1 MLHWIKDK
9 DNFGVPVSLTY
20 KADPFIKSTYGGSL
34 TLAARVGILIM
45 LLLQCASVINK
56 SATISTGFYRRD
68 IKTDPTE
75 YHLTVANFGYA
86 VRVEYENSNINPD
99 VAANLD

>member
-1 MLHWIKDK
+1 MATWIKEK

-34 TLAARVGILIM
+34 TLTARIGILIV
-45 LLLQCASVINK
+45 LILQCASVINK
-56 SATISTGFYRRD
+56 SATITTGFYRRD

-75 YHLTVANFGYA
+75 YNLNVANFGYA
-86 VRVEYENSNINPD
+86 VRVEYD
-99 VAANLD
+99 Y